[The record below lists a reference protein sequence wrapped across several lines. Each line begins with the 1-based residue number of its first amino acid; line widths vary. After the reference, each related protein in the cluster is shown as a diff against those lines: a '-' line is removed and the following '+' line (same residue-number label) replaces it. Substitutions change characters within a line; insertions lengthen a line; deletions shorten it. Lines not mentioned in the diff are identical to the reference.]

1 MKKILFGILLIFL
14 SISLVLLGE
23 IRNVLIV
30 DDDFDTILCL
40 ILPLLGLLIGF
51 WGLCEKDK

>member
-14 SISLVLLGE
+14 SIALILLGE

-30 DDDFDTILCL
+30 DDHFDTILCL
-40 ILPLLGLLIGF
+40 LLPLLGLVIGI
-51 WGLCEKDK
+51 WGLFERDR